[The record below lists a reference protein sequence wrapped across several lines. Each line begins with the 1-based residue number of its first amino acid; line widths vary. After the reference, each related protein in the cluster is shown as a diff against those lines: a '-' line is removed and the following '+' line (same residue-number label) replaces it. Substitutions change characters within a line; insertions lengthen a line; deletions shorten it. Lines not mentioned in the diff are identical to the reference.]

1 MFACASKYSPFAKAL
16 DIDEEPFVV
25 SIMPCT
31 AKKDEALRPGMRGDC
46 DAVLTTRELAK
57 LIKHQGVNFASLS
70 NDGKYDSPLG
80 ESTGAAVIFGA
91 SGGVL
96 EAALRT
102 AAHALG
108 IKDAPIDWK
117 TVRGVNAPVKEATI
131 PGVGSVAVC
140 NSMGAAVDFFS
151 NDDWKNKYLMV
162 EGKK

>member
-1 MFACASKYSPFAKAL
+1 MFASSAKYGPFAKAL
-16 DIDEEPFVV
+16 DIDEEPFLV

-31 AKKDEALRPGMRGDC
+31 AKKDEAVRPGMHGDV

-57 LIKHQGVNFASLS
+57 LIKHQGVNFASLPE
-70 NDGKYDSPLG
+70 DGEYDSPLG

-102 AAHALG
+102 AADVLG

-117 TVRGVNAPVKEATI
+117 TVRGVKAPIKEATV
-131 PGVGSVAVC
+131 PGVGTVAVV
-140 NSMGAAVDFFS
+140 NSIGSAVDFLS
-151 NDDWKNKYLMV
+151 NDDWKEKYLMV
-162 EGKK
+162 EVM